1 VSEARRP
8 SVSYARWT
16 SHDVGVVVALAEVIE
31 AGGGVELAV
40 GVLDRLV
47 VVQLPL
53 GESSAR

>member
-1 VSEARRP
+1 LGP
-8 SVSYARWT
+8 

-40 GVLDRLV
+40 GVLDWVV

-53 GESSAR
+53 GESSAP